1 MGDLQL
7 CRVLQSCTCTC
18 ADDSVCIGFAL
29 QLTYTGDIWGFKTS
43 ITVWVNPSD
52 PSKSDAIAVFSNVN
66 PVIPFGPDGSC
77 SVASLQNSSRVDLQ
91 PSACGSEDGA
101 DLTSYITAS
110 LAKIWGISG
119 SYSSS

>member
-1 MGDLQL
+1 M
-7 CRVLQSCTCTC
+7 C
-18 ADDSVCIGFAL
+18 AFGCL

-66 PVIPFGPDGSC
+66 PVIPFGPNGSC
-77 SVASLQNSSRVDLQ
+77 SVASPQNDSRVDLQ
-91 PSACGSEDGA
+91 PGTCGSEDGA

-119 SYSSS
+119 TYSSS